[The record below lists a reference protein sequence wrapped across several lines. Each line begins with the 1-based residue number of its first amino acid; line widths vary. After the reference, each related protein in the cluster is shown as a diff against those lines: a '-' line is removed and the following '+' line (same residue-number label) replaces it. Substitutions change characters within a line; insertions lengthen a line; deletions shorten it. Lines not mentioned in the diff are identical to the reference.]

1 MIKLL
6 YIIGFL
12 ALISAGVLFLH
23 CGIILLQ
30 GEPQEKNNPEI
41 SIIEKFQM
49 SESLSR
55 ENNQDD
61 TFPLVQQAKKFAL
74 YLKPPEPPVPKET
87 PRPKINMQP
96 VHRPLGTTPK
106 FRLLSTSYYCSSPE
120 KSLALV
126 SEPGKGDHWIA
137 KGERVGNFIVERVE
151 KGSIV
156 YRAGNQ
162 SHEMKI
168 TINQSVRIPQI
179 KSNVSASTRTTKPN
193 LRLLNTSQYRDVEE

>member
-1 MIKLL
+1 MMIKLL

-12 ALISAGVLFLH
+12 ALISAGALFLPF
-23 CGIILLQ
+23 GIILLQ

-41 SIIEKFQM
+41 SVIEKFQTLQ
-49 SESLSR
+49 SSSKN
-55 ENNQDD
+55 NNQI
-61 TFPLVQQAKKFAL
+61 FISPLVKQARLYAL
-74 YLKPPEPPVPKET
+74 YLNPPEPPT
-87 PRPKINMQP
+87 PKIISQPQKP
-96 VHRPLGTTPK
+96 VHRPLVTTPK
-106 FRLLSTSYYCSSPE
+106 FRLLSTSYYRCNPE

-156 YRAGNQ
+156 YRVGNQ

-168 TINQSVRIPQI
+168 AINQSVQIPQI

-193 LRLLNTSQYRDVEE
+193 LRLLSASQYRDVE